1 MGADVTN
8 VEITNISKELTRLWD
23 EAQGQNKIRASLFNL
38 IVYIQG
44 GERVEHYQKM
54 VQKVVS
60 KFPSRVI
67 FIIADERKDE
77 NYLNSSVSSET
88 VGEGDLQIFCEM
100 IKIDVGGQN
109 KEQVPFLVIPQILA
123 DLPVYLLWTQ
133 DPTSENEI
141 LPHLE
146 PYANR
151 IIFDAERNI
160 NLQKFSKTIH
170 TLSKSFSC
178 EVGDLHWSAIS
189 GWRTL
194 LKGAFNSAEA
204 IETLDEAQTITI
216 SYVKGGQETEAAYIQ
231 AWLASRLGWK
241 FQDFELIEGNIRL
254 SYKRPTHNVV
264 IFLKPQ
270 EANSLYPGA
279 LLSIEITSQIREM
292 HYMFSRNPQSRQV
305 TIQVSDIEKC
315 ELPITGYI
323 SGVKAGQEIIEEIFY
338 PAPKHH
344 YQSMLETLAQIPW
357 RL

>member
-1 MGADVTN
+1 MTD

-23 EAQGQNKIRASLFNL
+23 EAQGQNKTRASVFNL
-38 IVYIQG
+38 IVYVQQKT
-44 GERVEHYQKM
+44 RVEHYEAM
-54 VQKVVS
+54 VRKVVS

-77 NYLNSSVSSET
+77 NYLNTAVSSQT

-100 IKIDVGGQN
+100 IKIEVGGTF
-109 KEQVPFLVIPQILA
+109 KKQVPFLVIPQILA

-133 DPTSENEI
+133 DPTRENEI

-160 NLQKFSKTIH
+160 NLQEFSKTIH
-170 TLSKSFSC
+170 ALAKSFSC

-194 LKGAFNSAEA
+194 LKETFNSESA
-204 IETLDEAQTITI
+204 IEALDDAQHITI

-241 FQDFELIEGNIRL
+241 FQDFELIEGNIRI
-254 SYKRPTHNVV
+254 SYRRPTHEVV
-264 IFLKPQ
+264 IFLKPV
-270 EANSLYPGA
+270 ELNTLYPGA
-279 LLSIEITSQIREM
+279 ILSIEIESNIQEK
-292 HYMFSRNPQSRQV
+292 HYMLTRNSSSRQV
-305 TIQVSDIEKC
+305 TVQISDAEKC

-338 PAPKHH
+338 PAPKNH
-344 YQSMLETLAQIPW
+344 YQSMLDTLSHIPW